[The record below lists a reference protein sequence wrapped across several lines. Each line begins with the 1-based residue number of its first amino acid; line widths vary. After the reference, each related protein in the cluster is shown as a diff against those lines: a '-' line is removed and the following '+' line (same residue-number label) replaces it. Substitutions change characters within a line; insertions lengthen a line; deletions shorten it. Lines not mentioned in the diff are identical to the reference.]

1 MAGKKNLVRPGAG
14 ARRSGENSSREKML
28 KGGAMND
35 ESMLSGS
42 QLDPVDAARAVQ
54 LGEFV
59 SLAYSMYG
67 SAPTNPAPNPPPAL
81 PFGYIFAAWVQMRD
95 FVFES
100 GDLTFYGL
108 IAHSPD
114 GSDVILAIRGTET
127 AEEWWDDIT
136 SLYPTAWNGPGKI
149 GYGFSKIYQTLKV
162 VPYGAM
168 ATAAAPGP
176 MQPAAPPPP
185 FAKQVADLVAR
196 IPRAGARS
204 QDRAEAPAAPAPINV
219 VGHSL
224 GSALATLYVV
234 ENVALDQATVPLLC
248 TFASPEVGDSD
259 FVAGFAALPN
269 LESWRIVNV
278 LDVVPHLQIAN
289 FVHVQTPYT
298 YNSGFETL
306 PTPSCWHSLDTYL
319 HLLDANQP
327 IDSDCQFFGR
337 SLAVSARRERA
348 RTLAA
353 SAAATSV
360 APPATTSVASPA
372 MSTVSVSGKTITI
385 TVKIEMP

>member
-1 MAGKKNLVRPGAG
+1 MAGKKNVARRGAG
-14 ARRSGENSSREKML
+14 ARRSGN
-28 KGGAMND
+28 AMND
-35 ESMLSGS
+35 ESLLVSS
-42 QLDPVDAARAVQ
+42 KLDPVDAARAVQ
-54 LGEFV
+54 LGQFV

-67 SAPTNPAPNPPPAL
+67 SAPTNPAPNPPSAL

-100 GDLTFYGL
+100 GNLTFYGL

-127 AEEWWDDIT
+127 AEEWWDDII
-136 SLYPTAWNGPGKI
+136 SLYPTTWMGPGKI
-149 GYGFSKIYQTLKV
+149 GYGFGTIYQTLTV

-168 ATAAAPGP
+168 APAPAPGP
-176 MQPAAPPPP
+176 MQSALPPPP

-196 IPRAGARS
+196 IPRAGAS
-204 QDRAEAPAAPAPINV
+204 LQGRALAPAAPPPVNV

-269 LESWRIVNV
+269 LESWRIVNL
-278 LDVVPHLQIAN
+278 LDVVPHLQIAD
-289 FVHVQTPYT
+289 FVQVQTPYI

-306 PTPSCWHSLDTYL
+306 PTPTCWHSLATYL
-319 HLLDANQP
+319 HLLDPSQP
-327 IDSDCQFFGR
+327 IESGCRFLGA
-337 SLAVSARRERA
+337 SLAATARRESARA
-348 RTLAA
+348 LAA
-353 SAAATSV
+353 SVAAASV
-360 APPATTSVASPA
+360 APPAV
-372 MSTVSVSGKTITI
+372 STSVSGKAITITI
-385 TVKIEMP
+385 KIEMP

>member
-1 MAGKKNLVRPGAG
+1 MTKL
-14 ARRSGENSSREKML
+14 L
-28 KGGAMND
+28 
-35 ESMLSGS
+35 LSGS

-54 LGEFV
+54 LGQFV

-95 FVFES
+95 FVFEL
-100 GDLTFYGL
+100 GDLTFDGL

-127 AEEWWDDIT
+127 AEEWWDDVT

-168 ATAAAPGP
+168 ATAARGP

-196 IPRAGARS
+196 IPRAGRS
-204 QDRAEAPAAPAPINV
+204 QDRAETPEASPPINV

-224 GSALATLYVV
+224 GSALATLYAM

-269 LESWRIVNV
+269 LEFLAYRQCARCRSAPANRQLRPRSDALYLQLRI
-278 LDVVPHLQIAN
+278 
-289 FVHVQTPYT
+289 
-298 YNSGFETL
+298 
-306 PTPSCWHSLDTYL
+306 
-319 HLLDANQP
+319 
-327 IDSDCQFFGR
+327 
-337 SLAVSARRERA
+337 
-348 RTLAA
+348 
-353 SAAATSV
+353 
-360 APPATTSVASPA
+360 
-372 MSTVSVSGKTITI
+372 
-385 TVKIEMP
+385 